1 MLTNQLKQI
10 IYWVSLGAS
19 LVVYASANFS
29 TKEEFKKLE
38 KKVEN
43 QATKEDIKD
52 LSSKIDNLTN
62 YLLNKK

>member
-1 MLTNQLKQI
+1 MLTDQLKHI

-29 TKEEFKKLE
+29 TKEEMLKLE

-43 QATKEDIKD
+43 QASKEDIKE

-62 YLLNKK
+62 YLLNNK